1 MECKSMFEKI
11 LIPVSPDPNERS
23 EKTFDVLRKLNP
35 KEIVFLHI
43 LPPVP
48 KIIGGE
54 DRKKLSDEEGKD
66 ASDIFKEL
74 NDFASSLNISYK
86 DLVEHGAPDAVIVQ
100 VAEREKTDLIIMV
113 SSGRDSISEMLIGSY
128 TERVLRNTQ
137 TMLLV
142 IK

>member
-1 MECKSMFEKI
+1 MFEKI
-11 LIPVSPDPNERS
+11 LIPVSSDPNERS
-23 EKTFDVLRKLNP
+23 NKTLEVIRELQP
-35 KEIVFLHI
+35 KELLFLHL

-54 DRKKLSDEEGKD
+54 DRKMLSKEEEK
-66 ASDIFKEL
+66 SVSEVFVEL
-74 NDFASSLNISYK
+74 NDFATSLEVPYH
-86 DLVEHGAPDAVIVQ
+86 DLVEHGVPDAVIVQ
-100 VAEREKTDLIIMV
+100 VAEREKADLIIMV

>member
-1 MECKSMFEKI
+1 MFKKI
-11 LIPVSPDPNERS
+11 LIPVSPDPKERS
-23 EKTFDVLRKLNP
+23 EKTLEVIRELKPSEL
-35 KEIVFLHI
+35 VFLHI

-54 DRKKLSDEEGKD
+54 DRKKISDEEGKGV
-66 ASDIFKEL
+66 SEVFVEL
-74 NDFASSLNISYK
+74 NDFATSLNVPYQ
-86 DLVEHGAPDAVIVQ
+86 DRVEHGVPDAVIVQ
-100 VAEREKTDLIIMV
+100 VAEREKADLIIMV

>member
-1 MECKSMFEKI
+1 M
-11 LIPVSPDPNERS
+11 
-23 EKTFDVLRKLNP
+23 
-35 KEIVFLHI
+35 
-43 LPPVP
+43 
-48 KIIGGE
+48 
-54 DRKKLSDEEGKD
+54 
-66 ASDIFKEL
+66 
-74 NDFASSLNISYK
+74 NDFATSLNVPYQ

-100 VAEREKTDLIIMV
+100 VAEREKADLIIMV

>member
-1 MECKSMFEKI
+1 MFKKI
-11 LIPVSPDPNERS
+11 LIPVSSDPKERS
-23 EKTFDVLRKLNP
+23 EKTFKVLAELKPSEL
-35 KEIVFLHI
+35 IFLHI

-54 DRKKLSDEEGKD
+54 DRKKISEEEGED
-66 ASDIFKEL
+66 VSEVFVEL
-74 NDFASSLNISYK
+74 NDFAANLDIPYR
-86 DLVEHGAPDAVIVQ
+86 DIVVHGTPDAVIVQ
-100 VAEREKTDLIIMV
+100 VAEREKADLIIMV

>member
-1 MECKSMFEKI
+1 MFKKI
-11 LIPVSPDPNERS
+11 LIPVSSDPKERS
-23 EKTFDVLRKLNP
+23 EKTFEVVRELKPNEL
-35 KEIVFLHI
+35 VFLHI

-54 DRKKLSDEEGKD
+54 DRKKISDEEGKD
-66 ASDIFKEL
+66 VSEVFVEM
-74 NDFASSLNISYK
+74 NDFATSLNVPYQ

-100 VAEREKTDLIIMV
+100 VAEREKADLIIMV